1 MLEATRTRISFS
13 GEVLTAAAF
22 LAATVLVGLL
32 IVRELR
38 VAPRA
43 LSAAAQTTATP
54 AAVPPEA
61 VSVPALTFG
70 ANEIKVGDGL
80 AAALARLDPTIKMT
94 NRIVET
100 GPLGQREVRSY
111 EVSGMRFIL
120 VAEPFDAN
128 RWASLARSHL
138 DSADPRVAGRTRA
151 RWFSAE
157 LMAERVLVAY
167 RELLGDP
174 G

>member
-43 LSAAAQTTATP
+43 FSTPAQATATST
-54 AAVPPEA
+54 AVPPEA

-70 ANEIKVGDGL
+70 RHEIRVGDGL
-80 AAALARLDPTIKMT
+80 AVALTRLDPTIKMT
-94 NRIVET
+94 NKIVET

-111 EVSGMRFIL
+111 EVSGMRVIL
-120 VAEPFDAN
+120 VAEPFERGAEP
-128 RWASLARSHL
+128 RL
-138 DSADPRVAGRTRA
+138 SAIY
-151 RWFSAE
+151 
-157 LMAERVLVAY
+157 LQ
-167 RELLGDP
+167 
-174 G
+174 

>member
-38 VAPRA
+38 VVPRA
-43 LSAAAQTTATP
+43 FATEQAPAASS
-54 AAVPPEA
+54 AVPPEA

-70 ANEIKVGDGL
+70 PHEIKVGDGL
-80 AAALARLDPTIKMT
+80 ALALTRLDPTIKMT
-94 NRIVET
+94 TKIVET

-120 VAEPFDAN
+120 VAEPFERGAE
-128 RWASLARSHL
+128 
-138 DSADPRVAGRTRA
+138 PRLSGIY
-151 RWFSAE
+151 
-157 LMAERVLVAY
+157 LQ
-167 RELLGDP
+167 
-174 G
+174 

>member
-43 LSAAAQTTATP
+43 ASATQPTVTP

-111 EVSGMRFIL
+111 EVSGLRFIL
-120 VAEPFDAN
+120 VAEPFERGAEM
-128 RWASLARSHL
+128 RL
-138 DSADPRVAGRTRA
+138 SAIY
-151 RWFSAE
+151 
-157 LMAERVLVAY
+157 LQ
-167 RELLGDP
+167 
-174 G
+174 

>member
-38 VAPRA
+38 VTRGDEA
-43 LSAAAQTTATP
+43 LPAQSTTTT

-70 ANEIKVGDGL
+70 AHEIKVGDSL
-80 AAALARLDPTIKMT
+80 AATLSRLDPTIKMT
-94 NRIVET
+94 NRVVDT

-120 VAEPFDAN
+120 VAEPFERGAEM
-128 RWASLARSHL
+128 RL
-138 DSADPRVAGRTRA
+138 SAIY
-151 RWFSAE
+151 
-157 LMAERVLVAY
+157 LQ
-167 RELLGDP
+167 
-174 G
+174 

>member
-43 LSAAAQTTATP
+43 VSAAQPTATP

-70 ANEIKVGDGL
+70 ASEIKVGDGL
-80 AAALARLDPTIKMT
+80 AVALARLDPTIKMT

-120 VAEPFDAN
+120 VAEPFERGAEM
-128 RWASLARSHL
+128 RL
-138 DSADPRVAGRTRA
+138 SAIY
-151 RWFSAE
+151 
-157 LMAERVLVAY
+157 LQ
-167 RELLGDP
+167 
-174 G
+174 

>member
-43 LSAAAQTTATP
+43 VSAAAQPGATP

-70 ANEIKVGDGL
+70 AHDIKVGDAL
-80 AAALARLDPTIKMT
+80 AAALTRLDPAIKMT

-111 EVSGMRFIL
+111 KVSGMRFIL
-120 VAEPFDAN
+120 VAEPFERGAEM
-128 RWASLARSHL
+128 RL
-138 DSADPRVAGRTRA
+138 SAIY
-151 RWFSAE
+151 
-157 LMAERVLVAY
+157 LQ
-167 RELLGDP
+167 
-174 G
+174 